1 VPQRSC
7 SALRLLV
14 LVGGLA
20 SLLSATLQSQTPS
33 QSAGPTAAPGKSEPS
48 VFKANARIVVL
59 DVVITGRNHRPVTGL
74 HQQDFLVSE
83 DGKPQ
88 TITSFE
94 EHTGVQP
101 ENSQALP
108 HLQPNVFTNIPRV
121 KPSDAVTVL
130 LLDSLNTPLTEQNHV
145 RSQVLKYLKKPQPGG
160 RMAIFTLGTQLRLAQ
175 GFTDDPALLTAAI
188 NNRKNGAGNSPLL
201 QSSAEK
207 GADQEVVAALAE
219 QSADMAAAMQ
229 QFLAEQSSTRSD
241 VRVRLTLQA
250 FQQLAHYLGGIPGR
264 KNLVWFSGGFPVT
277 LLPDSGLPNSFG
289 VQRDDQ
295 QEVRKTDALLAS
307 AQIAIYPVAA
317 EGLATDAQFSAGAEA
332 RLTTRSQL
340 TAPQAQA
347 QERNGNHSAMD
358 EIASDTGGAAFY
370 NTNGLSNALERVA
383 DHGSYFYT
391 LTYTSTNPATDGRF
405 RKIQVERANAAGYQ
419 LAYRRG
425 YYADDAKSVQA
436 AAAKTTPKPAADPL
450 SNYLRPGLP
459 ASTQVPIT
467 LRVVR
472 GKAPLTAGP
481 AVPTRVGSPAQG
493 GDNPNLEG
501 PLTRYSVDF
510 MVPARGLQFAP
521 AANDHYHVSVEAALV
536 VCDHQGKPLNWML
549 RQINLNLDA
558 ARYTA
563 AQANG
568 VNLFL
573 QIDAPEDAA
582 VLRSGVYDLNSD
594 RAGTLE
600 IPLSTIAGP
609 VATTT
614 SSK

>member
-1 VPQRSC
+1 MLQRSC
-7 SALRLLV
+7 SAFRWLV
-14 LVGGLA
+14 LVGGLGG
-20 SLLSATLQSQTPS
+20 LLSSTLQSQTAS
-33 QSAGPTAAPGKSEPS
+33 QSPGPAAVPGKSEPS

-59 DVVITGRNHRPVTGL
+59 DVVITGRNHHPVTGL
-74 HQQDFLVSE
+74 HKQDFLVTE

-88 TITSFE
+88 TITYFE
-94 EHTGVQP
+94 EHTGAQP
-101 ENSQALP
+101 DNSLAPLNLP
-108 HLQPNVFTNIPRV
+108 PNVFTNIPRI
-121 KPSDAVTVL
+121 KPGDAVTVL
-130 LLDSLNTPLTEQNHV
+130 LLDSLNTPLAEQSHV

-160 RMAIFTLGTQLRLAQ
+160 RMAIFTLGSQLRLAQ

-188 NNRKNGAGNSPLL
+188 NNRKNGAANSPLL
-201 QSSAEK
+201 QSNAER
-207 GADQEVVAALAE
+207 GADQGVVAALAE
-219 QSADMAAAMQ
+219 QSPEMAAAMR
-229 QFLAEQSSTRSD
+229 QFLSDQNSTRSD

-250 FQQLAHYLGGIPGR
+250 FQQLAHYLAGIPGR
-264 KNLVWFSGGFPVT
+264 KNLVWFSGGFPVS
-277 LLPDSGLPNSFG
+277 LLPNSGVPNSFG

-295 QEVRKTDALLAS
+295 QEVRETDALLAS

-347 QERNGNHSAMD
+347 QQRNGNQSAMQ
-358 EIASDTGGAAFY
+358 EIANDTGGAAFY

-405 RKIQVERANAAGYQ
+405 RKIQIERANAAGYQ

-425 YYADDAKSVQA
+425 YYADDAKSVKA
-436 AAAKTTPKPAADPL
+436 AAIPTPKPAADPL
-450 SNYLRPGLP
+450 SDYLRPGLP

-472 GKAPLTAGP
+472 GKAPLMASPVPARAGS
-481 AVPTRVGSPAQG
+481 AAQG
-493 GDNPNLEG
+493 GDNPNLKG

-521 AANDHYHVSVEAALV
+521 AANDHHHVSVEAALV
-536 VCDHQGKPLNWML
+536 VYDHQGKPLNWML

-563 AQANG
+563 AQADG

-573 QIDAPEDAA
+573 EIDAPEDAA

-594 RAGTLE
+594 LAGTLE
-600 IPLSTIAGP
+600 IPLSTIASP
-609 VATTT
+609 AATTT